1 MIAEVLLVI
10 ATLMVASVG
19 QWIVFDQTSPFFQSF
34 NTKLK
39 TEWVNRI
46 NAMVVDSLLVG
57 FALLEGHTSHW
68 GLATVLGYFLFDV
81 IHMLLYDATYLTG
94 LSHHVISITV
104 VGLGKLAMTA
114 EQAASATT
122 AAAILMSTSPLLNL
136 TWLLHKSG
144 NSTHPMFKYIAALMA
159 VSYGV
164 IRLGILPWFM
174 ATKMDR
180 ITAAVFLPLL
190 GLSVYWFYQIA
201 KMGQK
206 FFMQGM
212 KAEDALNSAQ
222 SPEASSCSHGSKCG
236 KPQPH

>member
-10 ATLMVASVG
+10 AALMVASVG
-19 QWIVFDQTSPFFQSF
+19 QWIFFDQTSPFFQKF
-34 NTKLK
+34 TTKLK

-46 NAMVVDSLLVG
+46 NATVVDSLLVG

-81 IHMLLYDATYLTG
+81 IHMFLYDATYLTG
-94 LSHHVISITV
+94 ISHHVISITV

-114 EQAASATT
+114 DQAASATT
-122 AAAILMSTSPLLNL
+122 AAAILMSVSPLLNF

-144 NSTHPMFKYIAALMA
+144 NSAHPYFKYIAALMA

-164 IRLGILPWFM
+164 IRLGIFPWFM

-180 ITAAVFLPLL
+180 VTAAVFLPLL

-206 FFMQGM
+206 YFMKGTS
-212 KAEDALNSAQ
+212 AEDALNSGQ
-222 SPEASSCSHGSKCG
+222 SHEA
-236 KPQPH
+236 